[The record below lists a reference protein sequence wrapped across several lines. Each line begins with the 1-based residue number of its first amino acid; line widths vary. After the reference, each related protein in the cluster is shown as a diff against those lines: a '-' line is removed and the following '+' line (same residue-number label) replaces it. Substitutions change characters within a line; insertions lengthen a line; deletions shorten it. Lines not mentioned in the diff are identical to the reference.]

1 MFAFPPVR
9 PDPAVDALR
18 ADLRAFLAEER
29 ARGGFIP
36 AVDCWVSAPDPAF
49 SARMGARGWIGMTW
63 PRAYGGQ
70 DRPALH
76 RHAVTEELLAAGAPV
91 AAHWIAD
98 RQTGP
103 QILRHGTEAQRRE
116 ILPRLAAGAAF
127 CAIGMSESHAGS
139 DLAAVRATATR
150 VPARAA
156 GTGTGTGTDAAAG
169 TGTGTNAATA
179 TDAAHGWRL
188 SGRKMWSTGAHLS
201 RWMIVLARTSPPEGR
216 DRRAGLSQFL
226 VDLTLPGVEVSGIE
240 DLAGDAHFNET
251 LFDDVAL
258 PQDAL
263 LGAEGAGWAQVMG
276 ELALERSGPERFL
289 SSFSLLEAALPL
301 LRAQGAGAERLGRL
315 AARLAALRRMSLGIA
330 RMLEDGAAPAT
341 EAALVKDLGA
351 RFEVDLVQDLRAIL
365 GAVPARDWPP
375 GLAEMLRAAI
385 VHLPSTGLRGGT
397 AEVLRG
403 IVARSLGMR

>member
-150 VPARAA
+150 VPARTA
-156 GTGTGTGTDAAAG
+156 GTGTGTGTE
-169 TGTGTNAATA
+169 T
-179 TDAAHGWRL
+179 AHGWRL

>member
-156 GTGTGTGTDAAAG
+156 GTGTGTGTDAA
-169 TGTGTNAATA
+169 TA

-301 LRAQGAGAERLGRL
+301 LRA
-315 AARLAALRRMSLGIA
+315 
-330 RMLEDGAAPAT
+330 
-341 EAALVKDLGA
+341 
-351 RFEVDLVQDLRAIL
+351 
-365 GAVPARDWPP
+365 
-375 GLAEMLRAAI
+375 
-385 VHLPSTGLRGGT
+385 
-397 AEVLRG
+397 
-403 IVARSLGMR
+403 

>member
-156 GTGTGTGTDAAAG
+156 GTGTGTE
-169 TGTGTNAATA
+169 